1 MCEGKVQSYL
11 QDRDLKVTRG
21 LKASRISQGSYS
33 FFAKCVIIIP
43 WITTR
48 ASSVILTFW
57 SKKLITIGFFFRVV
71 LYIFRAHWYS
81 SDFYRINS
89 SLSNTEITTRFSF
102 INSNALYVLKF
113 RQQTPSHWLSE
124 PLPKMSTS
132 EQNEGWQ
139 KWFTWKKWEKA
150 SILLKMHVYNLLV
163 WKNLI

>member
-1 MCEGKVQSYL
+1 MVQEGSFLIRQKLVENAKIKKKSKWDILGDFQTMWNGKVKSYL
-11 QDRDLKVTRG
+11 QNRYLKVTRG

-102 INSNALYVLKF
+102 INSC
-113 RQQTPSHWLSE
+113 P
-124 PLPKMSTS
+124 
-132 EQNEGWQ
+132 
-139 KWFTWKKWEKA
+139 
-150 SILLKMHVYNLLV
+150 V
-163 WKNLI
+163 WA